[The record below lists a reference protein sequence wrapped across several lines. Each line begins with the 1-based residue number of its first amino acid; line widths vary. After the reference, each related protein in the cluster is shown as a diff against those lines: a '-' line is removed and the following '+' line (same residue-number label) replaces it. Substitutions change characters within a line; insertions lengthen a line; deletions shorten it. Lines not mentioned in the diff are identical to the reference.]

1 MAILK
6 HIASKNA
13 DYTETERYL
22 TFQHDENT
30 GRLIRDEEGYP
41 IPREKYLLEGLN
53 CDPQTFARECR
64 KVNQRYGKN
73 KRKPEI
79 KTHHYII
86 SFDPRDQALGLTME
100 QAQQMGM

>member
-41 IPREKYLLEGLN
+41 IPRE
-53 CDPQTFARECR
+53 
-64 KVNQRYGKN
+64 
-73 KRKPEI
+73 
-79 KTHHYII
+79 
-86 SFDPRDQALGLTME
+86 
-100 QAQQMGM
+100 

>member
-53 CDPQTFARECR
+53 LSL
-64 KVNQRYGKN
+64 
-73 KRKPEI
+73 I
-79 KTHHYII
+79 HI
-86 SFDPRDQALGLTME
+86 
-100 QAQQMGM
+100 